1 MYRHI
6 FLVWSTKRKN
16 GLNEYCTFCDQ
27 EYRAMIKHGTTCWL
41 SLEQA
46 VERVLKQFESL
57 KSYFRSENEVQPRFK
72 RLHDLFEDPITEVYL
87 LFFQSVLPCLTHTN
101 HQFLQREEPLVHC
114 LQPQLLSLYKKIL
127 EKFVKPSVF
136 FENVDADKMT
146 SIDFYITSNQVPDKD
161 LTIGFLTKQTVNR
174 LHEMGDISDT
184 QKKKLFSSAR
194 AFFMYVTE
202 YLLMVSFQ

>member
-1 MYRHI
+1 
-6 FLVWSTKRKN
+6 
-16 GLNEYCTFCDQ
+16 
-27 EYRAMIKHGTTCWL
+27 MIKHVTTHWL

-72 RLHDLFEDPITEVYL
+72 RLHDLFEDPMTEVYL
-87 LFFQSVLPCLTHTN
+87 LFFQSVLPCFTHTN
-101 HQFLQREEPLVHC
+101 QFLQREEPLVHC
-114 LQPQLLSLYKKIL
+114 LLPQLLSLYKKIL
-127 EKFVKPSVF
+127 GKFVKPSVLS
-136 FENVDADKMT
+136 ETVDADKMT
-146 SIDFYITSNQVPDKD
+146 SIDFHITSNQVHDKD